1 MSGKKHLPIR
11 QITWHV
17 PRRCRTTV
25 SPTPTD
31 AEPNRSPAPAQ
42 AQAQEQHIT
51 EENIRPPGAVR
62 GCLPSAQ
69 PNTNHHVRRPTPSTP
84 KSPQVSPRPHPIL
97 HPPMTTRHVSPTR
110 ARAPPPIRFSSVGTS
125 LTDRVCAIPRA
136 RASFRAANSPHD
148 VGLGPVLR
156 ARARACVRRVAYTS
170 FPAASRLTHHRF
182 HPPSPRLAD
191 LAVPIYN
198 DQRREKPQVSTQAHT
213 NQTTLVSK
221 GKSEAQLH

>member
-31 AEPNRSPAPAQ
+31 AEPNRSPAP
-42 AQAQEQHIT
+42 AQEQHIT

-125 LTDRVCAIPRA
+125 LTDRVCSIPPA

-156 ARARACVRRVAYTS
+156 VRACG
-170 FPAASRLTHHRF
+170 ASRTRAFPPRHGSLTT
-182 HPPSPRLAD
+182 
-191 LAVPIYN
+191 
-198 DQRREKPQVSTQAHT
+198 VSTRLLPDSLTSLCLYITTSAARSLKSLNPSTHKS
-213 NQTTLVSK
+213 NQTGQQRQK
-221 GKSEAQLH
+221 